1 MPAWHTHPSVWLVL
15 GGVWVAYLVA
25 VRRHR
30 VVAGEPSDR
39 RRRTTLFSIGMACLW
54 LGADWPVHDL
64 AEGYLYSVHM
74 AQHLLFTLVA
84 PPLLIAG
91 MPAWM
96 WRDILRPRWLFVAF
110 RFLTRPVVALIVF
123 NGLLLFTHWPEVVD
137 ASVRSELT
145 HFTLH
150 VLLVG
155 SAIVMWW
162 PVMSPLVELPALSP
176 PAQMMYLFAQSL
188 APTIPASFLT
198 FGHTLLYPVYGTF
211 PRIWGISALNDQL
224 IAGLEMKL
232 GRRVHP
238 VGVRRHDL
246 LPVAR
251 PRGAR
256 RVGRPRVPRRG
267 ARAADEGAAMRPV
280 LRDRLVMPIL
290 LPLGILAVI
299 AAVLF
304 GFSRILLS
312 LTPTAATVTA
322 IVVASGVVIT
332 AAVAAG
338 RKQVRL
344 STLGAML
351 GVTAGV
357 AMLAGGVALAVVG
370 GSEEEAG
377 GGEKPVVTLAAA
389 NIAFEPTSLTVP
401 AGEAFT
407 LQFHN
412 QDANTQ
418 HNVQIFDDPKFAG
431 TPLFSGA
438 LVTGVR
444 QTDYEVDPLEAG
456 AYFFHCEVHP
466 TMTGEMQAVPS
477 GGGGGG
483 TGPSGPAAA
492 AA

>member
-15 GGVWVAYLVA
+15 GASAVAYLVA

-30 VVAGEPSDR
+30 VVAGEPHDR

-110 RFLTRPVVALIVF
+110 RFLTRPVVALILF

-162 PVMSPLVELPALSP
+162 PVMSPLVELPAALP

-232 GRRVHP
+232 IGGFILWGSSPRSSSGGTPVRSATGGTPSRSAPRSASSGRRV
-238 VGVRRHDL
+238 
-246 LPVAR
+246 
-251 PRGAR
+251 PR
-256 RVGRPRVPRRG
+256 
-267 ARAADEGAAMRPV
+267 
-280 LRDRLVMPIL
+280 
-290 LPLGILAVI
+290 
-299 AAVLF
+299 
-304 GFSRILLS
+304 
-312 LTPTAATVTA
+312 
-322 IVVASGVVIT
+322 
-332 AAVAAG
+332 
-338 RKQVRL
+338 
-344 STLGAML
+344 
-351 GVTAGV
+351 
-357 AMLAGGVALAVVG
+357 
-370 GSEEEAG
+370 
-377 GGEKPVVTLAAA
+377 
-389 NIAFEPTSLTVP
+389 
-401 AGEAFT
+401 
-407 LQFHN
+407 
-412 QDANTQ
+412 
-418 HNVQIFDDPKFAG
+418 
-431 TPLFSGA
+431 
-438 LVTGVR
+438 
-444 QTDYEVDPLEAG
+444 
-456 AYFFHCEVHP
+456 
-466 TMTGEMQAVPS
+466 
-477 GGGGGG
+477 
-483 TGPSGPAAA
+483 
-492 AA
+492 